1 MEFKLHSDYQL
12 TGDQPQAVDAL
23 CAGLAAGQA
32 HQTLLGVTGSGKTF
46 TMANVIA
53 RTQRP
58 ALIIA
63 HNKTLAAQL
72 YGEFKEFFPENAVEY
87 FVSYYDYYQPEA
99 YIARS
104 DTYIAKDASINDEI
118 EKLRHSATAALLE
131 RRDVIV
137 VASVSAIYGLGSPE
151 FYQNLTISMRTGQ
164 NIGRDT
170 LLRRLVDIQ
179 YTRNDLDLHRGT
191 FRAKGDV
198 VEIFP
203 AGYNDV
209 AVRVEFFGD
218 EVETISEVN
227 TVTGEVLH
235 RLPHISIYPNS
246 HYVTGDATMERALRE
261 IRQELA
267 ERLAVLKAD
276 NRLLEAQRLEQ
287 RTNFDLEMLEEIG
300 HCQGIENYSRHMDG
314 RAPGEPPYTLL
325 YYFPQDFIL
334 LVDESHVTLP
344 QVRGMYEGDRSR
356 KQSLVEYGFRLPSAT
371 DNRPLRFAEFEER
384 IRQAI
389 YVSATPGDYELEHSP
404 QVVEQVLRP
413 TGLVDPVIELHPIDK
428 QIDHLLG
435 EIRKVTTAGGRVLIT
450 TLTKRMAE
458 DLTDFLAEADVKVRY
473 LHSDV
478 KTLER
483 MAIVRDLRLGNFD
496 VLVGINLLRE
506 GLDIPEV
513 ELVAILD
520 GDKEGFLRSH
530 RSLIQTIGRAA
541 RNVNGRVII
550 YADQMTDSMQAAI
563 TETQRRRD
571 IQLAYNQEHGIIP
584 QTIKKEVRDL
594 ISAILPDTAEAE
606 HAAGGDKNAYSKLN
620 RKQREKVIRNLEKE
634 MREAARRLEFEK
646 AAEARDLIME
656 LKAMSNY
663 TL

>member
-23 CAGLAAGQA
+23 CAGLASGQA

-72 YGEFKEFFPENAVEY
+72 YGEFKEFFPENAVES

-267 ERLAVLKAD
+267 DRLAVLKAD

-325 YYFPQDFIL
+325 DYFPQDFIL

-356 KQSLVEYGFRLPSAT
+356 KQSLVEYGFRLPSAI

-606 HAAGGDKNAYSKLN
+606 NAAGGDKNAYSKLN

>member
-1 MEFKLHSDYQL
+1 MEFKLHSDYKL

-23 CAGLAAGQA
+23 CAGLAAGA
-32 HQTLLGVTGSGKTF
+32 PHQTLLGVTGSGKTF

-53 RTQRP
+53 RSQRP

-151 FYQNLTISMRTGQ
+151 FYQNMTISLRVGQ
-164 NIGRDT
+164 NFGRDG
-170 LLRRLVDIQ
+170 LLRKLVDIQ
-179 YTRNDLDLHRGT
+179 YTRNDMDLHRGT

-203 AGYNDV
+203 AGYTDV
-209 AVRVEFFGD
+209 AVRLEFFGD
-218 EVETISEVN
+218 EVETIAEVN

-246 HYVTGDATMERALRE
+246 HYVTGDATMERALHDIRE
-261 IRQELA
+261 ELK

-314 RAPGEPPYTLL
+314 RQSGEPPYTLL
-325 YYFPQDFIL
+325 DYFPKDFVL

-356 KQSLVEYGFRLPSAT
+356 KQSLVEYGFRLPSAI

-384 IRQAI
+384 VHQAI
-389 YVSATPGDYELEHSP
+389 YVSATPGDYELAHSP
-404 QVVEQVLRP
+404 EVVEQVLRP
-413 TGLVDPVIELHPIDK
+413 TGLVDPQIEMHPIDK
-428 QIDHLLG
+428 QIDHLLS
-435 EIRKVTTAGGRVLIT
+435 EIHKTIKAEGRVLIT

-458 DLTDFLAEADVKVRY
+458 DLTDYLNEAGVKVRY

-513 ELVAILD
+513 QLVAILD

-550 YADQMTDSMQAAI
+550 YADNMTDSLQAALS
-563 TETQRRRD
+563 ETQRRRD

-594 ISAILPDTAEAE
+594 ISAILPETAAE
-606 HAAGGDKNAYSKLN
+606 DLTADKKGYAKLT
-620 RKQREKVIRNLEKE
+620 RREREKVIRNLEKE

-663 TL
+663 A

>member
-23 CAGLAAGQA
+23 CAGLASGQA

-104 DTYIAKDASINDEI
+104 DTYIAKDAAINDEI

-325 YYFPQDFIL
+325 DYFPQDFIL

-371 DNRPLRFAEFEER
+371 DNRPLRFAEFEKR

-435 EIRKVTTAGGRVLIT
+435 EIRKVTNAGGRVLIT

>member
-1 MEFKLHSDYQL
+1 MEFKLHSDYKL

-23 CAGLAAGQA
+23 CAGLAAGA
-32 HQTLLGVTGSGKTF
+32 PHQTLLGVTGSGKTF

-53 RTQRP
+53 RSQRP

-151 FYQNLTISMRTGQ
+151 FYQNMTISLRVGQ
-164 NIGRDT
+164 NFGRDE
-170 LLRRLVDIQ
+170 LLRKLVDIQ
-179 YTRNDLDLHRGT
+179 YTRNDMDLHRGT

-203 AGYNDV
+203 AGYTDV
-209 AVRVEFFGD
+209 AVRLEFFGD
-218 EVETISEVN
+218 EVETIAEVN

-246 HYVTGDATMERALRE
+246 HYVTGDATMERALHDIRE
-261 IRQELA
+261 ELK

-314 RAPGEPPYTLL
+314 RQSGEPPYTLL
-325 YYFPQDFIL
+325 DYFPKDFVL

-356 KQSLVEYGFRLPSAT
+356 KQSLVEYGFRLPSAI

-384 IRQAI
+384 VHQAI
-389 YVSATPGDYELEHSP
+389 YVSATPGDYELAHSP
-404 QVVEQVLRP
+404 EVVEQVLRP
-413 TGLVDPVIELHPIDK
+413 TGLVDPQIEMHPIDK
-428 QIDHLLG
+428 QIDHLLS
-435 EIRKVTTAGGRVLIT
+435 EIHKTIKAEGRVLIT

-458 DLTDFLAEADVKVRY
+458 DLTDYLNEAGVKVRY

-513 ELVAILD
+513 QLVAILD

-550 YADQMTDSMQAAI
+550 YADNMTDSLQAALS
-563 TETQRRRD
+563 ETQRRRD

-594 ISAILPDTAEAE
+594 ISAILPET
-606 HAAGGDKNAYSKLN
+606 AAGDLTADKKGYAKLT
-620 RKQREKVIRNLEKE
+620 RREREKVIRNLEKE

-663 TL
+663 A

>member
-118 EKLRHSATAALLE
+118 EKLRHTATAALLE

-203 AGYNDV
+203 AGYNGV

-325 YYFPQDFIL
+325 DYFPQDFIL

-606 HAAGGDKNAYSKLN
+606 NAAGGDKNAYSKLN

>member
-1 MEFKLHSDYQL
+1 MEFKLHSDYKL

-23 CAGLAAGQA
+23 CAGLAAGA
-32 HQTLLGVTGSGKTF
+32 PHQTLLGVTGSGKTF

-53 RTQRP
+53 RSQRP

-151 FYQNLTISMRTGQ
+151 FYQNMTISLRVGQ
-164 NIGRDT
+164 NFGRDD
-170 LLRRLVDIQ
+170 LLRKLVDIQ
-179 YTRNDLDLHRGT
+179 YTRNDMDLHRGT

-203 AGYNDV
+203 AGYTDV
-209 AVRVEFFGD
+209 AVRLEFFGD
-218 EVETISEVN
+218 EVETIAEVN

-246 HYVTGDATMERALRE
+246 HYVTGDATMERALHDIRE
-261 IRQELA
+261 ELK

-314 RAPGEPPYTLL
+314 RQSGEPPYTLL
-325 YYFPQDFIL
+325 DYFPKDFVL

-356 KQSLVEYGFRLPSAT
+356 KQSLVEYGFRLPSAI

-384 IRQAI
+384 VHQAI
-389 YVSATPGDYELEHSP
+389 YVSATPGDYELAHSP
-404 QVVEQVLRP
+404 EVVEQVLRP
-413 TGLVDPVIELHPIDK
+413 TGLVDPQIEMHPIDK

-435 EIRKVTTAGGRVLIT
+435 EIHKTIKAEGRVLIT

-458 DLTDFLAEADVKVRY
+458 DLTDYLNEAGVKVRY

-513 ELVAILD
+513 QLVAILD

-550 YADQMTDSMQAAI
+550 YADNMTDSLQAALS
-563 TETQRRRD
+563 ETQRRRD

-594 ISAILPDTAEAE
+594 ISAILPETAAE
-606 HAAGGDKNAYSKLN
+606 DLTADKKGYAKLT
-620 RKQREKVIRNLEKE
+620 RREREKVIRNLEKE

-663 TL
+663 A

>member
-23 CAGLAAGQA
+23 CAGLASGQA

-325 YYFPQDFIL
+325 DYFPQDFIL

-384 IRQAI
+384 IHQAI

-606 HAAGGDKNAYSKLN
+606 NAAGGDKNAYSKLN

>member
-23 CAGLAAGQA
+23 CAGLASGQA

-104 DTYIAKDASINDEI
+104 DTYIAKDAAINDEI

-267 ERLAVLKAD
+267 DRLAVLKAD

-325 YYFPQDFIL
+325 DYFPQDFIL

-384 IRQAI
+384 IHQAI

-606 HAAGGDKNAYSKLN
+606 NAAGGDKNAYSKLN

>member
-325 YYFPQDFIL
+325 DYFPQDFIL

-473 LHSDV
+473 LHSGV
-478 KTLER
+478 KTRER

-606 HAAGGDKNAYSKLN
+606 NAAGGDKNAYSKLN

>member
-325 YYFPQDFIL
+325 DYFPQDFIL

-435 EIRKVTTAGGRVLIT
+435 EIRKVTTAGRRVLIT

-606 HAAGGDKNAYSKLN
+606 NAAGGDKNAYSKLN

>member
-1 MEFKLHSDYQL
+1 MEFKLHSDYKL

-23 CAGLAAGQA
+23 CAGLAAGA
-32 HQTLLGVTGSGKTF
+32 PHQTLLGVTGSGKTF

-53 RTQRP
+53 RSQRP

-151 FYQNLTISMRTGQ
+151 FYQNMTISLRVGQ
-164 NIGRDT
+164 NFGRDD
-170 LLRRLVDIQ
+170 LLRKLVDIQ
-179 YTRNDLDLHRGT
+179 YTRNDMDLHRGT

-203 AGYNDV
+203 AGYTDV
-209 AVRVEFFGD
+209 AVRLEFFGD
-218 EVETISEVN
+218 EVETIAEVN

-246 HYVTGDATMERALRE
+246 HYVTGDATMERALHDIRE
-261 IRQELA
+261 ELK

-314 RAPGEPPYTLL
+314 RQSGEPPYTLL
-325 YYFPQDFIL
+325 DYFPKDFVL

-356 KQSLVEYGFRLPSAT
+356 KQSLVEYGFRLPSAI

-384 IRQAI
+384 VHQAI
-389 YVSATPGDYELEHSP
+389 YVSATPGDYELAHSP
-404 QVVEQVLRP
+404 EVVEQVLRP
-413 TGLVDPVIELHPIDK
+413 TGLVDPQIEMHPIDK

-435 EIRKVTTAGGRVLIT
+435 EIHKTIKAEGRVLIT

-458 DLTDFLAEADVKVRY
+458 DLTDYLNEAGVKVRY

-513 ELVAILD
+513 QLVAILD

-550 YADQMTDSMQAAI
+550 YADNMTDSLQAALS
-563 TETQRRRD
+563 ETQRRRD

-594 ISAILPDTAEAE
+594 ISAILPETAAE
-606 HAAGGDKNAYSKLN
+606 DLTADKKGYAKLT
-620 RKQREKVIRNLEKE
+620 RREREKVIRNLEKE
-634 MREAARRLEFEK
+634 MREAALRLEFEK

-663 TL
+663 A

>member
-325 YYFPQDFIL
+325 DYFPQDFIL

-530 RSLIQTIGRAA
+530 RSLIPTIGRAA

-606 HAAGGDKNAYSKLN
+606 NAAGGDKNAYSKLN

>member
-12 TGDQPQAVDAL
+12 TGDQPQAVEAL

-325 YYFPQDFIL
+325 DYFPQDFIL

-530 RSLIQTIGRAA
+530 RSLIQMIGRAA

-606 HAAGGDKNAYSKLN
+606 NAAGGDKNAYSKLN

>member
-1 MEFKLHSDYQL
+1 
-12 TGDQPQAVDAL
+12 
-23 CAGLAAGQA
+23 
-32 HQTLLGVTGSGKTF
+32 
-46 TMANVIA
+46 
-53 RTQRP
+53 
-58 ALIIA
+58 
-63 HNKTLAAQL
+63 
-72 YGEFKEFFPENAVEY
+72 
-87 FVSYYDYYQPEA
+87 
-99 YIARS
+99 
-104 DTYIAKDASINDEI
+104 
-118 EKLRHSATAALLE
+118 
-131 RRDVIV
+131 
-137 VASVSAIYGLGSPE
+137 
-151 FYQNLTISMRTGQ
+151 
-164 NIGRDT
+164 
-170 LLRRLVDIQ
+170 
-179 YTRNDLDLHRGT
+179 
-191 FRAKGDV
+191 
-198 VEIFP
+198 
-203 AGYNDV
+203 
-209 AVRVEFFGD
+209 
-218 EVETISEVN
+218 
-227 TVTGEVLH
+227 
-235 RLPHISIYPNS
+235 
-246 HYVTGDATMERALRE
+246 MERALRE

-267 ERLAVLKAD
+267 DRLAVLKAD

-325 YYFPQDFIL
+325 DYFPQDFIL

-606 HAAGGDKNAYSKLN
+606 NAAGGDKNAYSKLN

>member
-23 CAGLAAGQA
+23 CAGLAAGQP

-325 YYFPQDFIL
+325 DYFPQDFIL

-371 DNRPLRFAEFEER
+371 DNRPLRFAEFEKR

-435 EIRKVTTAGGRVLIT
+435 EIRKVTNAGGRVLIT

>member
-137 VASVSAIYGLGSPE
+137 VASVSAFYGLGSPE

-325 YYFPQDFIL
+325 DYFPQDFIL

-606 HAAGGDKNAYSKLN
+606 NAAGGDKNAYSKLN

>member
-23 CAGLAAGQA
+23 CAGLASGQA

-325 YYFPQDFIL
+325 DYFPQDFIL

-606 HAAGGDKNAYSKLN
+606 NAAGGDKNAYSKLN

>member
-1 MEFKLHSDYQL
+1 
-12 TGDQPQAVDAL
+12 
-23 CAGLAAGQA
+23 
-32 HQTLLGVTGSGKTF
+32 
-46 TMANVIA
+46 MANVIA

-325 YYFPQDFIL
+325 DYFPQDFIL

-606 HAAGGDKNAYSKLN
+606 NAAGGDKNAYSKLN

>member
-23 CAGLAAGQA
+23 CAGLAAGQP

-325 YYFPQDFIL
+325 DYFPQDFIL

-356 KQSLVEYGFRLPSAT
+356 KQSLVEYGFRLPSAI
-371 DNRPLRFAEFEER
+371 DNRPLRFAEFEKR

-435 EIRKVTTAGGRVLIT
+435 EIRKVTNAGGRVLIT

-606 HAAGGDKNAYSKLN
+606 NAAGGDKNAYSKLN

>member
-1 MEFKLHSDYQL
+1 M
-12 TGDQPQAVDAL
+12 
-23 CAGLAAGQA
+23 
-32 HQTLLGVTGSGKTF
+32 
-46 TMANVIA
+46 
-53 RTQRP
+53 
-58 ALIIA
+58 
-63 HNKTLAAQL
+63 
-72 YGEFKEFFPENAVEY
+72 
-87 FVSYYDYYQPEA
+87 
-99 YIARS
+99 
-104 DTYIAKDASINDEI
+104 
-118 EKLRHSATAALLE
+118 
-131 RRDVIV
+131 
-137 VASVSAIYGLGSPE
+137 
-151 FYQNLTISMRTGQ
+151 
-164 NIGRDT
+164 
-170 LLRRLVDIQ
+170 
-179 YTRNDLDLHRGT
+179 HRGT

-325 YYFPQDFIL
+325 DYFPQDFIL

-606 HAAGGDKNAYSKLN
+606 NAAGGDKNAYSKLN

>member
-23 CAGLAAGQA
+23 CAGLASGQA

-267 ERLAVLKAD
+267 DRLAVLKAD

-325 YYFPQDFIL
+325 DYFPQDFIL

-356 KQSLVEYGFRLPSAT
+356 KQSLVEYGFRLPSAI

-606 HAAGGDKNAYSKLN
+606 NAAGGDKNAYSKLN

>member
-1 MEFKLHSDYQL
+1 MEFKLHSDYKL

-23 CAGLAAGQA
+23 CAGLAAGA
-32 HQTLLGVTGSGKTF
+32 PHQTLLGVTGSGKTF

-53 RTQRP
+53 RSQRP

-151 FYQNLTISMRTGQ
+151 FYQNMTISLRVGQ
-164 NIGRDT
+164 NFGRDG
-170 LLRRLVDIQ
+170 LLRKLVDIQ
-179 YTRNDLDLHRGT
+179 YTRNDMDLHRGT

-203 AGYNDV
+203 AGYTDV
-209 AVRVEFFGD
+209 AVRLEFFGD
-218 EVETISEVN
+218 EVETIAEVN

-246 HYVTGDATMERALRE
+246 HYVTGDATMERALHDIRE
-261 IRQELA
+261 ELK

-314 RAPGEPPYTLL
+314 RQSGEPPYTLL
-325 YYFPQDFIL
+325 DYFPKDFVL

-356 KQSLVEYGFRLPSAT
+356 KQSLVEYGFRLPSAI

-384 IRQAI
+384 VHQAI
-389 YVSATPGDYELEHSP
+389 YVSATPGDYELAHS
-404 QVVEQVLRP
+404 QEVVEQVLRP
-413 TGLVDPVIELHPIDK
+413 TGLVDPQIEMHPIDK
-428 QIDHLLG
+428 QIDHLLS
-435 EIRKVTTAGGRVLIT
+435 EIHKTIKAEGRVLIT

-458 DLTDFLAEADVKVRY
+458 DLTDYLNEAGVKVRY

-513 ELVAILD
+513 QLVAILD

-550 YADQMTDSMQAAI
+550 YADNMTDSLQAALS
-563 TETQRRRD
+563 ETQRRRD

-594 ISAILPDTAEAE
+594 ISAILPET
-606 HAAGGDKNAYSKLN
+606 AAGDLTADKKGYAKLT
-620 RKQREKVIRNLEKE
+620 RREREKVIRNLEKE

-663 TL
+663 A

>member
-325 YYFPQDFIL
+325 DYFPQDFIL

-606 HAAGGDKNAYSKLN
+606 NAAGGDKNAYSKLN

-646 AAEARDLIME
+646 AAEARDLTME

>member
-325 YYFPQDFIL
+325 DYFPQDFIL

-428 QIDHLLG
+428 QTDHLLG

-606 HAAGGDKNAYSKLN
+606 NAAGGDKNAYSKLN

>member
-325 YYFPQDFIL
+325 DYFPQDFIL

-606 HAAGGDKNAYSKLN
+606 NAAGGDKNAYSKLN
-620 RKQREKVIRNLEKE
+620 RKQREKVIRNLVTE

>member
-1 MEFKLHSDYQL
+1 MEFKLHSDYKL

-23 CAGLAAGQA
+23 CAGLAAGA
-32 HQTLLGVTGSGKTF
+32 PHQTLLGVTGSGKTF

-53 RTQRP
+53 RSQRP

-151 FYQNLTISMRTGQ
+151 FYQNMTISLRVGQ
-164 NIGRDT
+164 NFGRDE
-170 LLRRLVDIQ
+170 LLRKLVDIQ
-179 YTRNDLDLHRGT
+179 YTRNDMDLHRGT

-203 AGYNDV
+203 AGYTDV
-209 AVRVEFFGD
+209 AVRLEFFGD
-218 EVETISEVN
+218 EVETIAEVN

-246 HYVTGDATMERALRE
+246 HYVTGDATMERALHDIRE
-261 IRQELA
+261 ELK

-314 RAPGEPPYTLL
+314 RQSGEPPYTLL
-325 YYFPQDFIL
+325 DYFPKDFVL

-356 KQSLVEYGFRLPSAT
+356 KQSLVEYGFRLPSAI

-384 IRQAI
+384 VHQAI
-389 YVSATPGDYELEHSP
+389 YVSATPGDYELAHSP
-404 QVVEQVLRP
+404 EVVEQVLRP
-413 TGLVDPVIELHPIDK
+413 TGLVDPQIEMHPIDK
-428 QIDHLLG
+428 QIDHLLS
-435 EIRKVTTAGGRVLIT
+435 EIHKTIKAEGRVLIT

-458 DLTDFLAEADVKVRY
+458 DLTDYLNEAGVKVRY

-513 ELVAILD
+513 QLVAILD

-550 YADQMTDSMQAAI
+550 YADNMTDSLQAALS
-563 TETQRRRD
+563 ETQRRRD
-571 IQLAYNQEHGIIP
+571 IQLAY
-584 QTIKKEVRDL
+584 
-594 ISAILPDTAEAE
+594 TA
-606 HAAGGDKNAYSKLN
+606 D
-620 RKQREKVIRNLEKE
+620 
-634 MREAARRLEFEK
+634 
-646 AAEARDLIME
+646 D
-656 LKAMSNY
+656 
-663 TL
+663 

>member
-325 YYFPQDFIL
+325 DYFPQDFIL

-458 DLTDFLAEADVKVRY
+458 DLTDFFAEADVKVRY

-606 HAAGGDKNAYSKLN
+606 NAAGGDKNAYSKLN

>member
-23 CAGLAAGQA
+23 CAGLASGQA

-104 DTYIAKDASINDEI
+104 DTYIAKDAAINDEI

-267 ERLAVLKAD
+267 DRLAVLKAD

-325 YYFPQDFIL
+325 DYFPQDFIL

-606 HAAGGDKNAYSKLN
+606 NAAGGDKNAYSKLN

>member
-300 HCQGIENYSRHMDG
+300 HCQGIENYSRHRDG

-325 YYFPQDFIL
+325 DYFPQDFIL

-606 HAAGGDKNAYSKLN
+606 NAAGGDKNAYSKLN

>member
-246 HYVTGDATMERALRE
+246 HYVTGDAAMERALRE

-325 YYFPQDFIL
+325 DYFPQDFIL

-606 HAAGGDKNAYSKLN
+606 NAAGGDKNAYSKLN

>member
-1 MEFKLHSDYQL
+1 
-12 TGDQPQAVDAL
+12 
-23 CAGLAAGQA
+23 
-32 HQTLLGVTGSGKTF
+32 
-46 TMANVIA
+46 
-53 RTQRP
+53 
-58 ALIIA
+58 
-63 HNKTLAAQL
+63 
-72 YGEFKEFFPENAVEY
+72 
-87 FVSYYDYYQPEA
+87 
-99 YIARS
+99 
-104 DTYIAKDASINDEI
+104 
-118 EKLRHSATAALLE
+118 
-131 RRDVIV
+131 
-137 VASVSAIYGLGSPE
+137 
-151 FYQNLTISMRTGQ
+151 
-164 NIGRDT
+164 
-170 LLRRLVDIQ
+170 
-179 YTRNDLDLHRGT
+179 
-191 FRAKGDV
+191 
-198 VEIFP
+198 
-203 AGYNDV
+203 
-209 AVRVEFFGD
+209 
-218 EVETISEVN
+218 
-227 TVTGEVLH
+227 
-235 RLPHISIYPNS
+235 
-246 HYVTGDATMERALRE
+246 MERALRE

-325 YYFPQDFIL
+325 DYFPQDFIL

-594 ISAILPDTAEAE
+594 ISAILPGKRLFATWKKKCARPPAGWSLRKRQR
-606 HAAGGDKNAYSKLN
+606 HA
-620 RKQREKVIRNLEKE
+620 I
-634 MREAARRLEFEK
+634 
-646 AAEARDLIME
+646 
-656 LKAMSNY
+656 
-663 TL
+663 

>member
-23 CAGLAAGQA
+23 CAGLASGQA

-325 YYFPQDFIL
+325 DYFPQDFIL

-356 KQSLVEYGFRLPSAT
+356 KQSLVEYGFRLPSAI

-606 HAAGGDKNAYSKLN
+606 NAAGGDKNAYSKLN

>member
-1 MEFKLHSDYQL
+1 M
-12 TGDQPQAVDAL
+12 
-23 CAGLAAGQA
+23 
-32 HQTLLGVTGSGKTF
+32 LGVTGSGKTF

-325 YYFPQDFIL
+325 DYFPQDFIL

-606 HAAGGDKNAYSKLN
+606 NAAGGDKNAYSKLN